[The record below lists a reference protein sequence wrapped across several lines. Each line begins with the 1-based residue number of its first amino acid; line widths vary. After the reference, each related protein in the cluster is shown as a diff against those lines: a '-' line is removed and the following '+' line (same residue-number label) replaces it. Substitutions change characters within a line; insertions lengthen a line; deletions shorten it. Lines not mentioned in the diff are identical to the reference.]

1 MQPEMLVLK
10 PSEMCESGS
19 RTCKK
24 VQIEVDRSQDQFFLV
39 ERSGHESTVEMGNPL
54 QMEVFMG
61 TYFILLCL
69 IIICTSI
76 FYGNAYVNK
85 YIIYVCF
92 SIATFDY
99 HWVIVHETS

>member
-1 MQPEMLVLK
+1 MQPETLVLK

-39 ERSGHESTVEMGNPL
+39 ERSGHESTVETGNPL
-54 QMEVFMG
+54 QMEVFFFFMG

-76 FYGNAYVNK
+76 FLSER
-85 YIIYVCF
+85 IYK
-92 SIATFDY
+92 
-99 HWVIVHETS
+99 

>member
-54 QMEVFMG
+54 QMEVF
-61 TYFILLCL
+61 
-69 IIICTSI
+69 
-76 FYGNAYVNK
+76 YGNRF
-85 YIIYVCF
+85 YI
-92 SIATFDY
+92 AMFDY
-99 HWVIVHETS
+99 NMYFHILWERICK